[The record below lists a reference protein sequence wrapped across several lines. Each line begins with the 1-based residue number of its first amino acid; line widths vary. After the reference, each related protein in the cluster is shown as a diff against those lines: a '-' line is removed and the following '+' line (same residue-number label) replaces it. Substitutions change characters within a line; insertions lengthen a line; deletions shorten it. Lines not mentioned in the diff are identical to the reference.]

1 MHAQST
7 GLATSVISADGI
19 YLEGRIQEQLG
30 LALDARGRIVL
41 IAPLGQLQ
49 GLPHVHKA
57 GKVLF
62 PGFVNTHSHAF
73 QRLIRGRTSAVP
85 SHDRR
90 ADFWSWREQM
100 YRVANELLPEEVQ
113 AVSALCYLEML
124 KAGITSVAEFH
135 YLHHDRNGHPYD
147 ERNLLAHQ
155 VLSAGEAVGLRV
167 TLMPVAYHTSGFG
180 QPAKPEQ
187 CRFVSPDP
195 ETFMAQVES
204 LSAQVKAGRWS
215 GAQVAMAVHSVRAV
229 PERWL
234 KPLKQFARQQRMPIH
249 IHANEQLA
257 EVRQS
262 VSATGVPPVLLLARQ
277 AFLDESTV
285 LVHATHVS
293 AAEKAALREARAQVS
308 VCPTTERDL
317 GDGICEA
324 SRLDQLGISLS
335 LGSDSHVQL
344 DFFEEMRCL
353 EGHERLR
360 QHRRNVLLA
369 EEPSSQSLTVG
380 PLLWRMAT
388 EHGADAISQPV
399 GRFEVGRLAD
409 AFTVD
414 RNALELEGARLEELP
429 ELLWVAGSNA
439 CIRDVCVG
447 GQWRIEEGQHPA
459 EASIR
464 AAYRQVCRRLFV

>member
-1 MHAQST
+1 MPAQST

-19 YLEGRIQEQLG
+19 YLDGQIQEHYG
-30 LALDARGRIVL
+30 LALDGRGRIVL

-49 GLPHVHKA
+49 GLPHTHKA

-73 QRLIRGRTSAVP
+73 QRLIRGRTSSVP
-85 SHDRR
+85 TQDRR

-100 YRVANELLPEEVQ
+100 YRAANALSPEEVQ

-135 YLHHDRNGHPYD
+135 YLHHDRKGQPYD
-147 ERNLLAHQ
+147 ERNLLAHH
-155 VLSAGEAVGLRV
+155 VLEAGASVGLRV
-167 TLMPVAYHTSGFG
+167 TLLPVAYYCSGFG
-180 QPAKPEQ
+180 QPALPEQ
-187 CRFVSPDP
+187 RRFLSPDP
-195 ETFMAQVES
+195 ERFMAQVEALNAS
-204 LSAQVKAGRWS
+204 VQTGRWW
-215 GAQVAMAVHSVRAV
+215 GASVGVAVHSVRAV

-234 KPLKQFARQQRMPIH
+234 KPLKQFARQLRLPMH

-257 EVRQS
+257 EVRQA
-262 VSATGVPPVLLLARQ
+262 VSATGVPPILLLARQ
-277 AFLDESTV
+277 GFLDENTV
-285 LVHATHVS
+285 IVHATHVS

-324 SRLDQLGISLS
+324 ARLEQLGVTLS
-335 LGSDSHVQL
+335 LGSDSHVQI
-344 DFFEEMRCL
+344 DFFAEMRRL

-360 QHRRNVLLA
+360 QHRRNVMLA
-369 EEPSSQSLTVG
+369 EDPATRMLQVG
-380 PLLWRMAT
+380 PSLWRAAT
-388 EHGADAISQPV
+388 ANGAEAVAQPV
-399 GRFEVGRLAD
+399 GKFEVGRLAD
-409 AFTVD
+409 GFTVD
-414 RNALELEGARLEELP
+414 RSLIELEGADLTELP

-447 GQWRIEEGQHPA
+447 GQWRIVEGQHPD

-464 AAYRQVCRRLFV
+464 AAYRQVSKRLFG